1 MAEHPLLREVSM
13 VKSMRKK
20 DAFKVVILCILMISV
35 LTAAFS
41 IRSTAFAASENDV
54 EIVGTPTVYIQS
66 GGETIIKIQ
75 VKNTTTAAIRGVNM
89 VTYGYFGELGGPVEV
104 GTSSFASTNSNG
116 GASDNYYRFLPWF
129 EKKDYE
135 AVNAVWDS
143 DEEGYTIGAGATAS
157 LWFKVQSHYEKPGTY
172 NEWIRFT
179 DMHTELQYS
188 MVPRPVIDRNL
199 SAECPVKV
207 VVYNPANA
215 ALTVGTSANDAF
227 DITPVALGSPIDFGT
242 VNLAGNTGLTGEKT
256 IYTRNTS
263 NYNNYSATDEHGLSS
278 DIEVDFF
285 VEKEDGERLYNAD
298 LTPFG
303 WNSHLLSGMHWA
315 PLPAASMDASEFQ
328 SAETGITLDA
338 TEYVAGTYNA
348 YLVLNTTPHGVKVN
362 GAGIQTN
369 GIYKWPARV
378 VLTGTNPRIPKAP
391 TSLKATAGNGQV
403 ELTWSAPSGVEA
415 GSFYRIYR
423 RIGTESSANKANLSN
438 AAFNWED
445 YEGVGSAFVKEDGS
459 CLFVDGT
466 VTNGKTYTYV
476 VSGGEPRKAYPAIT
490 NAVTPKESLDSKI
503 QAVSSFYASSEENGV
518 LLEWEMND
526 NYGGSDND
534 GSSMVDHFNIYRD
547 GRLVAQINQNAVID
561 DAYTSGMWND
571 EGEWVTRTT
580 HSYSW
585 QTIQKVPIN
594 GQPYTWNVVPVS
606 KSGVEGYRSEDCFC
620 AGYGSTMTV
629 ASHIANY
636 DANDGISVEV
646 IACDGDWYP
655 AGAKYWRK
663 EGTGAPA
670 TSGQPTV
677 TEEVSFVNGYRRAL
691 FTDDSIT
698 KGKTYTYTVR
708 LFDEDGVETP
718 DYTFTVKAAGPS
730 GCDYV
735 AYSSTDVNWKVQGG
749 KKADM
754 SWYSDYYY
762 NSDGDLVYYGTYT
775 VKRKKG
781 SGSWTTVKTITT
793 IPDSGIC
800 TVTDDPGSDGTY
812 TYRMDKTINGI
823 TVTGKEF
830 IFSRKTTAVDESTLL
845 KAPDTPIFRV
855 RMSDNKPILYW
866 APSETGGA
874 PDGYR
879 IYRRD
884 AGRLVNGSRE
894 YQEAPWLNSYWK
906 QWENE
911 AYIIIDD
918 PDAGFLV
925 DDDGNYQDD
934 AAKGLLIR
942 AEWGDDACPHEYW
955 IVAYNDA
962 GISAPSEVVTLTN
975 RGTDE
980 YGYPIPPVNDD
991 DFAPAKPVIDD
1002 IWVEW
1007 EDYSAGSTV
1016 WSNSIGGTIRVAWT
1030 DPESSRLFIDSWQ
1043 MDVTGLNEDE
1053 QKMLYSWEA
1062 VKEPAAKLGTGNSA
1076 PKVYVS
1082 AGNDALDAYGRT
1094 VSVTVTATNEAGSTT
1109 SDARS
1114 LTVRSFPRFR
1124 TVSGSEKV
1132 KLEWTDLFEDA
1143 ETQVTG
1149 WEIWRKDETGPWKK
1163 LREFGT
1169 LIPNENGLEY
1179 GGNTIS
1185 YYSWV
1190 DADVENGWNYD
1201 YRIVAVCADGIDRPS
1216 MTVSAYPTLF
1226 AAMEAPGAPENLTCK
1241 VVKGE
1246 VQFSF
1251 DPPATGTAQYYQL
1264 VYEGDIGDTKYW
1276 LSAGSVAAPSTSI
1289 LWSDVNPGTYRAF
1302 VYAYS
1307 YINGEEAPERA
1318 PSWDDDATF
1327 DEKYPN
1333 HSNIV
1338 TVSVTEAQVEQ
1349 RAQEYPGKFT
1359 LTATPGDNQVK
1370 LSWTASSGATSYLVS
1385 RSGGDDFAEVTLPAT
1400 TRTFTDLSAM
1410 PGIRYTY
1417 DVRAKNSYGSIYN
1430 RVTAKPTGKSKD
1442 EIIAE
1447 AVAAE
1452 IDALPSEDD
1461 ITLEN
1466 VDEMEAAVKA
1476 AKEDYDKLTDEQ
1488 RSRLPADTADK
1499 LSALLDKL
1507 EFIRL
1512 NQQYAEVVAPV
1523 QETINLLP
1531 VADEITVTNLEE
1543 IKESAA
1549 AARADYAAITPE
1561 AAKKLVN
1568 IEKLVE
1574 AEAKIKSLEQ
1584 YLADMEIV
1592 NALKE
1597 EILALPAADTFTK
1610 ENLSGRTEAIEK
1622 ARAAYQQLSESQKA
1636 LMDKDGYAELEKLE
1650 AVETRAEEIKAL
1662 ILTEVE
1668 QAKNLI
1674 YALDVTAPIEDEDKI
1689 IAAREAYDSLTD
1701 EQKAMVGESVLNR
1714 LTGCEE
1720 ILAYRKSEEPG
1731 DVEPEVFAV
1740 KTMIDHLPAT
1750 EEISPQDA
1758 ETVSSIRAAYEALS
1772 DEQKANIPGELLEK
1786 LSAAEEKLSEFSVRD
1801 IKDAVITVA
1810 EATYT
1815 GKALTPEVTVK
1826 YKGVTLK
1833 EGTDYSAAY
1842 QNNTEVG
1849 TATVTVTGMGAYTGE
1864 VTKNF
1869 TIVAAKPKWV
1879 KQSGKWYYIL
1889 GNGKYAKGWLK
1900 ISGKWYF
1907 FKSDGSMAAK
1917 EWCRGY
1923 WLNKDGTCTY
1933 NYKASWKNDGKGWWY
1948 GDTSGWYAKNSWQM
1962 IDGKWYYFKANG
1974 YMASNEWAKGYWFN
1988 KNGTWTYRYKASW
2001 KKDGKGWWYGD
2012 TSGWY
2017 AKNGWQKIDGKWYF
2031 FDAKGYIVTG
2041 TRTIGG
2047 KTYTFNAEGV
2057 CLNP

>member
-1 MAEHPLLREVSM
+1 M

-20 DAFKVVILCILMISV
+20 DTFTAVILCILMISV

-75 VKNTTTAAIRGVNM
+75 VKNTTTTAIRGVNM
-89 VTYGYFGELGGPVEV
+89 VTYGYFGELGGPVEE
-104 GTSSFASTNSNG
+104 GTSSFASTNPNG

-143 DEEGYTIGAGATAS
+143 DEEGYTISAGATAS

-199 SAECPVKV
+199 SGECPVKV

-215 ALTVGTSANDAF
+215 ALTVGTSTNDAF
-227 DITPVALGSPIDFGT
+227 AITPVALGSPIDFGT
-242 VNLAGNTGLTGEKT
+242 VNLAGNTDLTGEKT

-369 GIYKWPARV
+369 GIYKWPAKV

-403 ELTWSAPSGVEA
+403 ELTWSAPSGVET

-423 RIGTESSANKANLSN
+423 RMGTESSANKANLSN

-445 YEGVGSAFVKEDGS
+445 YEEVGSAYVKEDGS

-503 QAVSSFYASSEENGV
+503 QAVSSFYAGSEENGV

-561 DAYTSGMWND
+561 DSNTTKEWSE
-571 EGEWVTRTT
+571 EGVWITTTT

-585 QTIQKVPIN
+585 KTIQKTPVVE
-594 GQPYTWNVVPVS
+594 QSYTWNVVPVS
-606 KSGVEGYRSEDCFC
+606 KSGIEGYRSQDVSCS
-620 AGYGSTMTV
+620 GYGRTMKV

-636 DANDGISVEV
+636 DADLGVLIEVIVNDGY
-646 IACDGDWYP
+646 WNL

-663 EGTGAPA
+663 EGTGAPD

-677 TEEVSFVNGYRRAL
+677 TEEVDSTNGYTRAL
-691 FTDDSIT
+691 FVDTSYK
-698 KGKTYTYTVR
+698 KGSTYTYTAR

-718 DYTFTVKAAGPS
+718 DYTFTVKTAGPS
-730 GCDYV
+730 GS
-735 AYSSTDVNWKVQGG
+735 ASASYSSTQVDWKVIDG
-749 KKADM
+749 KKAEM
-754 SWYSDYYY
+754 KWYCDYYY
-762 NSDGDLVYYGTYT
+762 DDNGDYIYYGTYK
-775 VKRKKG
+775 VQRKKG
-781 SGSWTTVKTITT
+781 SGSWTTIKTISTA
-793 IPDSGIC
+793 PDSGSC
-800 TVTDDPGSDGTY
+800 TITDDPGSDGTY
-812 TYRMDKTINGI
+812 TYRMDKTVNGI

-830 IFSRKTTAVDESTLL
+830 TFSRKTTAVDESTLL
-845 KAPDTPIFRV
+845 KAPDTPVFRV
-855 RMSDNKPILYW
+855 RMSDRKPVLYW
-866 APSETGGA
+866 APSETGGTPA
-874 PDGYR
+874 GYR

-884 AGRLVNGSRE
+884 AGRLVNGERY
-894 YQEAPWLNSYWK
+894 YQVAPWLNPYLK

-911 AYIIIDD
+911 CYIIIDD
-918 PDAGFLV
+918 PAAGTLV
-925 DDDGNYQDD
+925 DEDGNYQDD
-934 AAKGLLIR
+934 ASKGKLER
-942 AEWGDDACPHEYW
+942 PDWNDSECPHEYW

-962 GISAPSEVVTLTN
+962 GISEPSEIVTLTN
-975 RGTDE
+975 QGYDE
-980 YGYPIPPVNDD
+980 NDLPIPPVNEDA
-991 DFAPAKPVIDD
+991 FAPAKPVIDD
-1002 IWVEW
+1002 VWVDW
-1007 EDYSAGSTV
+1007 NNGSTDSSA
-1016 WSNSIGGTIRVAWT
+1016 WNSAAGGYIHVSWT
-1030 DPESSRLFIDSWQ
+1030 DPESSRLSIDSWR
-1043 MDVTGLNEDE
+1043 MDVTGLEDE
-1053 QKMLYSWEA
+1053 NYKTLYSWEA
-1062 VKEPAAKLGTGNSA
+1062 IKEPAAKLGTGDNA

-1082 AGNDALDAYGRT
+1082 SGYGEMDDYDRT
-1094 VSVTVTATNEAGSTT
+1094 VNVTVTAINEAGAST
-1109 SDARS
+1109 SEPRS
-1114 LTVRSFPRFR
+1114 ITIRSFPRFR
-1124 TVSGSEKV
+1124 TVNGNSEV
-1132 KLEWTDLFEDA
+1132 KLEWTDLLEDTQ
-1143 ETQVTG
+1143 TQVTG
-1149 WEIWRKDETGPWKK
+1149 WEVWRKGETGSWKK
-1163 LREFGT
+1163 IQEFGVLT
-1169 LIPNENGLEY
+1169 PNESGIEY
-1179 GGNTIS
+1179 YNKPIS

-1190 DADVENGWNYD
+1190 DTDVENGWNYD

-1216 MTVSAYPTLF
+1216 PTVSAYPTLT
-1226 AAMEAPGAPENLTCK
+1226 AATEAPGAPENLTYK
-1241 VVKGE
+1241 VVNGE
-1246 VQFSF
+1246 VLFTF
-1251 DPPATGTAQYYQL
+1251 DPPATGTAQCYQL
-1264 VYEGDIGDTKYW
+1264 MYEADYGGTKYW
-1276 LSAGSVAAPSTSI
+1276 VGAGSANAPSTSI
-1289 LWSDVNPGTYRAF
+1289 LWSQVNPGTYQAF

-1318 PSWDDDATF
+1318 DIWDDEASF
-1327 DEKYPN
+1327 DEKYPS
-1333 HSNIV
+1333 HSNVV
-1338 TVSVTEAQVEQ
+1338 TVTITEAQIEQ
-1349 RAQEYPGKFT
+1349 QAQEYPGAFT
-1359 LTATPGDNQVK
+1359 LTATPGESQVK
-1370 LSWTASSGATSYLVS
+1370 LSWTASSGATSYTVK
-1385 RSGGDDFAEVTLPAT
+1385 RYEGDDFAEVTLPAS
-1400 TRTFTDLSAM
+1400 TRTFTDSTAM

-1417 DVRAKNSYGSIYN
+1417 HVYANNICGSTYN
-1430 RVTAKPTGKSKD
+1430 LVKATPTGKSKD

-1452 IDALPSEDD
+1452 IAALPSEDD

-1488 RSRLPADTADK
+1488 RSRLPADTAEK

-1512 NQQYAEVVAPV
+1512 NQQYAEAVAPV

-1561 AAKKLVN
+1561 DAKKLVN

-1636 LMDKDGYAELEKLE
+1636 LMDKEGYAELEKLE
-1650 AVETRAEEIKAL
+1650 AVETRVEEIKAL

-1750 EEISPQDA
+1750 EEITPQDA

-1772 DEQKANIPGELLEK
+1772 DEQKANVPAELLEK

-1826 YKGVTLK
+1826 YKGVALK
-1833 EGTDYSAAY
+1833 EGTDYSASY

-1917 EWCRGY
+1917 EWCKGY

-1933 NYKASWKNDGKGWWY
+1933 KYKASWKKDGKGWWY
-1948 GDTSGWYAKNSWQM
+1948 GDASGWYAKNSWQL
-1962 IDGKWYYFKANG
+1962 IDGKWYFFKANG
-1974 YMASNEWAKGYWFN
+1974 YMASNEWAKGYWLN
-1988 KNGTWTYRYKASW
+1988 KDGTCTYKYKASW
-2001 KKDGKGWWYGD
+2001 KKDGKGWYYGD

-2017 AKNGWQKIDGKWYF
+2017 AKNGWQQIDGKWYY

-2047 KTYTFNAEGV
+2047 KTYTFDAEGV

>member
-1 MAEHPLLREVSM
+1 
-13 VKSMRKK
+13 
-20 DAFKVVILCILMISV
+20 MISA
-35 LTAAFS
+35 LTAVFS
-41 IRSTAFAASENDV
+41 FGDTALAASENDV
-54 EIVGTPTVYIQS
+54 EIVGTPTVYVQS
-66 GGETIIKIQ
+66 GGEAFIKIQ
-75 VKNTTTAAIRGVNM
+75 VKNITNAAIKGVNM
-89 VTYGYFGELGGPVEV
+89 VTWGYFGELGGTVAE
-104 GTSSFASTNSNG
+104 GTSTFASTNPLG
-116 GASDNYYRFLPWF
+116 GASDTYYRFQPWF
-129 EKKDYE
+129 EKKRYQ

-157 LWFKVQSHYEKPGTY
+157 LWFKVQSHYEAPGTY

-179 DMHTELQYS
+179 DTHTDYLYGLIA
-188 MVPRPVIDRNL
+188 RDVIDRNL
-199 SAECPVKV
+199 SAECLVKV

-215 ALTVGTSANDAF
+215 ALTVGTSTNDAF
-227 DITPVALGSPIDFGT
+227 DITPVALGSAIDFGT
-242 VNLAGNTGLTGEKT
+242 VNLAGETGLTGEKT

-285 VEKEDGERLYNAD
+285 VEKEDGEQLYDAD
-298 LTPFG
+298 ENPFG
-303 WNSHLLSGMHWA
+303 WNSHLLNGMSWG
-315 PLPAASMDASEFQ
+315 PLPAAAMDANEFQ

-338 TEYVAGTYNA
+338 TNFVAGTYNA
-348 YLVLNTTPHGVKVN
+348 YLVLTTQPHGVKVN
-362 GAGIQTN
+362 GAGIHAN
-369 GIYKWPARV
+369 GLYKWPV
-378 VLTGTNPRIPKAP
+378 KVTLTGTNPRIPKAP
-391 TSLKATAGNGQV
+391 TSATATAGNGQV
-403 ELTWSAPSGVEA
+403 ELSWKAPA
-415 GSFYRIYR
+415 GTEEGTTYLVYR
-423 RIGTESSANKANLSN
+423 RVGTESAANKENLSN

-445 YEGVGSAFVKEDGS
+445 YENVGAAYAKEDGS
-459 CLFVDGT
+459 CLYVDGT

-476 VSGGEPRKAYPAIT
+476 VTGGAPRKAYPAIT
-490 NAVTPKESLDSKI
+490 GAVTPKKGLSSKT
-503 QAVSSFYASSEENGV
+503 QAVRRFYASSEENSV
-518 LLEWEMND
+518 YLEWEMNE
-526 NYGGSDND
+526 NYGGSEND

-547 GRLVAQINQNAVID
+547 NVLVAKVNQNAVID

-663 EGTGAPA
+663 EGTGAPT

-677 TEEVSFVNGYRRAL
+677 AEEVSFVNGYRRAL
-691 FTDDSIT
+691 FTDSSVT

-749 KKADM
+749 KKVDM

-781 SGSWTTVKTITT
+781 SGSWTTVKTIST

-800 TVTDDPGSDGTY
+800 MVTDDPGSDGTY

-823 TVTGKEF
+823 TVIGKEYTF
-830 IFSRKTTAVDESTLL
+830 IRKTTAVDESTLL

-991 DFAPAKPVIDD
+991 DFAPAKPMIDD

-1053 QKMLYSWEA
+1053 QETLYSWEA

-1216 MTVSAYPTLF
+1216 MAVSAYPTLF
-1226 AAMEAPGAPENLTCK
+1226 AATEAPGAPENLTCK
-1241 VVKGE
+1241 VVNGE

-1251 DPPATGTAQYYQL
+1251 DPPATGAAQYYRL
-1264 VYEGDIGDTKYW
+1264 VYEGNIGDTKSW
-1276 LSAGSVAAPSTSI
+1276 ISADSVAAPSTSI

-1318 PSWDDDATF
+1318 LSWDDDATF
-1327 DEKYPN
+1327 EERYPN
-1333 HSNIV
+1333 ASNIV
-1338 TVSVTEAQVEQ
+1338 TVTVTEAQVEQ

-1359 LTATPGDNQVK
+1359 LTATPGESLVK
-1370 LSWTASSGATSYLVS
+1370 LDWTASKGATSYLVS
-1385 RSGGDDFAEVTLPAT
+1385 RSGGDDFAEVTLSAT

-1447 AVAAE
+1447 VVADE
-1452 IDALPSEDD
+1452 IAALPSADE
-1461 ITLEN
+1461 IT
-1466 VDEMEAAVKA
+1466 VDNAADLEAAIKA
-1476 AKEDYDKLTDEQ
+1476 AKKDYDNLTEEQ
-1488 RSRLPADTADK
+1488 RKTLSGDTAEK
-1499 LSALLDKL
+1499 LAELLEKL
-1507 EFIRL
+1507 EYIRL
-1512 NQQYAEVVAPV
+1512 SQLYGEVVAPA
-1523 QETINLLP
+1523 QDAINLLP
-1531 VADEITVTNLEE
+1531 VADEITLSNLEE
-1543 IKESAA
+1543 IRAAAA
-1549 AARADYAAITPE
+1549 AARAEYASITPE

-1568 IEKLVE
+1568 IDKLVE
-1574 AEAKIKSLEQ
+1574 AEAKIQELTDMLIESVLNLIYSL
-1584 YLADMEIV
+1584 DV
-1592 NALKE
+1592 NAL
-1597 EILALPAADTFTK
+1597 L
-1610 ENLSGRTEAIEK
+1610 
-1622 ARAAYQQLSESQKA
+1622 
-1636 LMDKDGYAELEKLE
+1636 
-1650 AVETRAEEIKAL
+1650 
-1662 ILTEVE
+1662 
-1668 QAKNLI
+1668 
-1674 YALDVTAPIEDEDKI
+1674 EDEDKI
-1689 IAAREAYDSLTD
+1689 AEARAAYDSLTE
-1701 EQKAMVGESVLNR
+1701 EQKAMVGEAALSR

-1720 ILAYRKSEEPG
+1720 LLAYRKSGEIGE
-1731 DVEPEVFAV
+1731 DEPEVYAV
-1740 KTMIDHLPAT
+1740 KTMIGHLPVVDEIT
-1750 EEISPQDA
+1750 LRDEETIN
-1758 ETVSSIRAAYEALS
+1758 SIRAAYEALTE
-1772 DEQKANIPGELLEK
+1772 EQKASIPEELLEK
-1786 LSAAEEKLSEFSVRD
+1786 LSEAEKKLAILSIRD
-1801 IKDAVITVA
+1801 ISEAVITVA
-1810 EATYT
+1810 KATYT
-1815 GKALTPEVTVK
+1815 GKALKPKVTVK
-1826 YKGVTLK
+1826 YDGVTLK
-1833 EGTDYSAAY
+1833 EGTDYTVAY
-1842 QNNTEVG
+1842 ENNKEVG
-1849 TATVTVTGMGAYTGE
+1849 TATVTVTGMGGYNGVA
-1864 VTKNF
+1864 TKDF
-1869 TIVAAKPKWV
+1869 QIVAAKPKWV
-1879 KQSGKWYYIL
+1879 QKSGKWYYNL
-1889 GNGKYAKGWLK
+1889 GNGTNAKGWRK
-1900 ISGKWYF
+1900 IGGKWYF
-1907 FKSDGSMAAK
+1907 FKSDGSMAAS
-1917 EWCRGY
+1917 EWCKGW
-1923 WLNKDGTCTY
+1923 WLNKNGTCTY
-1933 NYKASWKNDGKGWWY
+1933 KYKASWKKDGKNWWY
-1948 GDTSGWYAKNSWQM
+1948 GDSSGWYAKNSWQK
-1962 IDGKWYYFKANG
+1962 IDGKWYFFKANG
-1974 YMASNEWAKGYWFN
+1974 YMASNEWFKGYWFN
-1988 KNGTWTYRYKASW
+1988 KNGTCTYKYKATW
-2001 KKDGKGWWYGD
+2001 RNDGKSWWYGD
-2012 TSGWY
+2012 SSGWY
-2017 AKNGWQKIDGKWYF
+2017 AKNGWQQIDGKWYY

-2047 KTYTFNAEGV
+2047 KTYTFNDEGA